1 MIDLES
7 LVGIVVPH
15 IYITREL
22 RALGLTDQQ
31 ITKATRDKDAP
42 KGTQLVPRA
51 PHLFLRTEVDA
62 YIARKRALLGFPP
75 KE

>member
-22 RALGLTDQQ
+22 RALGLTDLN
-31 ITKATRDKDAP
+31 RP
-42 KGTQLVPRA
+42 
-51 PHLFLRTEVDA
+51 
-62 YIARKRALLGFPP
+62 GFAGGPNS
-75 KE
+75 